1 MGYYAIGIGGTGAK
15 CLESLIHLAAAGMMP
30 DLKEELYVLF
40 VDPDKANGSLERALK
55 TLECY
60 KTFSNNPQ
68 LAQQHLLQTK
78 IDSVA
83 NPVFSP
89 FDDGDDDKPRLEK
102 FFDYAGL
109 KLADD
114 GAADLFEV
122 LYSEKERITQLHEG
136 FRGHPSIGAAVMA
149 QTVLGGDEPWKTFQ
163 AKVAKDPDAKIFLAG
178 SIFGGTGASGFPT
191 IAKLI
196 KSALVGKPIN
206 AQIGGALILP
216 YFTFTDA
223 DKKDVLKA
231 KAEHFLMNTQAAL
244 EYYQRWNK
252 DIVYNAIYLIGD
264 DSQVQ
269 LKNFSL
275 GGKAQQNAQHFIE
288 LYAALAAIHFF
299 GNSTDGDGGAQYF
312 RLDRANKP
320 LNWADLPDGDG
331 GVKIQSKLRS
341 LYHFCVAYLDIYK
354 PMLDHIGRGQVSRND
369 APWYID
375 FFERNTPNR
384 ISLNDTKT
392 QGSLNG
398 VKDYCEDFLVWF
410 ANVQHSKDDGG
421 KFDPIDKFDLTGVV
435 NRISSDIT
443 MQQLRVKALNGLWR
457 NMCSAKGKKSDGTGI
472 GKFLNALY
480 QNCEKI

>member
-1 MGYYAIGIGGTGAK
+1 MGYYAIGIGGTGSK

-30 DLKEELYVLF
+30 DKKEELYVLF
-40 VDPDKANGSLERALK
+40 VDPDKANGSLERAV
-55 TLECY
+55 TTSECY

-68 LAQQHLLQTK
+68 LAQPHLLQTK

-83 NPVFSP
+83 NPIFSP

-122 LYSEKERITQLHEG
+122 LYSEKERTTRLHEG

-149 QTVLGGDEPWKTFQ
+149 QTVFGGDGPWKAFQ

-196 KSALVGKPIN
+196 KSALDIKPIA

-216 YFTFTDA
+216 YFTFIDA
-223 DKKDVLKA
+223 DLDKQLKA

-244 EYYQRWNK
+244 EYYQRSNK
-252 DIVYNAIYLIGD
+252 DLVYNAIYLIGD

-275 GGKAQQNAQHFIE
+275 GGKG
-288 LYAALAAIHFF
+288 AAECPAF
-299 GNSTDGDGGAQYF
+299 Y
-312 RLDRANKP
+312 
-320 LNWADLPDGDG
+320 
-331 GVKIQSKLRS
+331 
-341 LYHFCVAYLDIYK
+341 
-354 PMLDHIGRGQVSRND
+354 
-369 APWYID
+369 
-375 FFERNTPNR
+375 
-384 ISLNDTKT
+384 
-392 QGSLNG
+392 
-398 VKDYCEDFLVWF
+398 
-410 ANVQHSKDDGG
+410 
-421 KFDPIDKFDLTGVV
+421 
-435 NRISSDIT
+435 
-443 MQQLRVKALNGLWR
+443 
-457 NMCSAKGKKSDGTGI
+457 
-472 GKFLNALY
+472 
-480 QNCEKI
+480 